1 MSKTKA
7 ADGNDDDDDDVIYL
21 LYLYNIRDSGGGNQ
35 CGLAS
40 GSLRLNN

>member
-1 MSKTKA
+1 MGNTKA
-7 ADGNDDDDDDVIYL
+7 ADGNDDDDDVISP

>member
-1 MSKTKA
+1 MGNTKA
-7 ADGNDDDDDDVIYL
+7 ADGNDDGGDVIYL